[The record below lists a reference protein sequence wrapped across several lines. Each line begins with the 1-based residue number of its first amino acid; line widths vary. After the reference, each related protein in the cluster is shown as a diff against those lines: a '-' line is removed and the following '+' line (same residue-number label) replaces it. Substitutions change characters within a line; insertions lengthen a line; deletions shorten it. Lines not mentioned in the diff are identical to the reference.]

1 MTKRTHS
8 TLASRAIL
16 RRPGEADMVDNPL
29 GGSVAYWARS
39 EETAGAVTVLESV
52 VAPGEGP
59 PLHVHVNEDEFI
71 YVLEGR
77 LRVRLEE
84 AVREAP
90 AGSFVFIPKG
100 VPHTWKNAGD
110 GAARFL
116 FGFTPAASGMERFF
130 ERGAEFEADT
140 WIAEGFGRF
149 ADDAG
154 MELLGPPLAQ
164 SDPKR

>member
-1 MTKRTHS
+1 MTRSNS
-8 TLASRAIL
+8 TFASRAIL

-29 GGSVAYWARS
+29 AGSVAYRARS

-100 VPHTWKNAGD
+100 VSHTWKNAGD
-110 GAARFL
+110 GAARFPVWL
-116 FGFTPAASGMERFF
+116 HAGGVRHGALLRAWRGGRGRHVGRRGIRKVRRRRGHGASRPAA
-130 ERGAEFEADT
+130 GAV
-140 WIAEGFGRF
+140 R
-149 ADDAG
+149 
-154 MELLGPPLAQ
+154 P
-164 SDPKR
+164 